1 MATMIILGG
10 LQLEVRPL
18 KLGQL
23 RYVIDALEDM
33 TGKSGGELIEAAV
46 RVVAAGLTPS
56 HPELTSEK
64 ILDLEVSV
72 EQLNEAVAVILRVA
86 GLRRPE
92 NGAGAQMT
100 GEA

>member
-1 MATMIILGG
+1 MVKMIMLGG
-10 LQLEVRPL
+10 LQFEVRPL

-33 TGKSGGELIEAAV
+33 AGKSGGELIEAAV
-46 RVVAAGLTPS
+46 RVVAAGLTPA

-64 ILDLEVSV
+64 ILDLEINV
-72 EQLNEAVAVILRVA
+72 EQLNDAVAAILRIA
-86 GLRRPE
+86 GLRRSE
-92 NGAGAQMT
+92 NSAGAQMT